1 MAEVVDLGQG
11 YFKDITI
18 VGNKLKQFIPIKR
31 NIFGIESYVLA
42 TANK

>member
-1 MAEVVDLGQG
+1 MAEAVDLGQG

-18 VGNKLKQFIPIKR
+18 VGKSLKQFIPIKR

-42 TANK
+42 PANK